1 MEYQIFVVGTVNGR
15 REATCWAGQT
25 WSVGPA
31 KACFRP
37 AGHSVE
43 SITAQDDDNFGCQH
57 LLILLFFAWIE
68 FLAPM
73 RQRGFMEA
81 SWLCWGEALSTPT

>member
-31 KACFRP
+31 KAYFRP
-37 AGHSVE
+37 AEHSVE

-57 LLILLFFAWIE
+57 LLILLFFLLGLN
-68 FLAPM
+68 FLLPCVSEDLW
-73 RQRGFMEA
+73 RLLGFA
-81 SWLCWGEALSTPT
+81 GERHCPL